1 MEQKIILIT
10 QARTGST
17 RLPGKILKE
26 IKGKSLLEIHLER
39 LKKCK
44 NVSEIIVATTKDEV
58 EILN

>member
-17 RLPGKILKE
+17 RLPGKILKD

-39 LKKCK
+39 LKK
-44 NVSEIIVATTKDEV
+44 
-58 EILN
+58 